1 MCVRLCEDLYASV
14 RVLVFVVLPGGD
26 SNYGFGFIRSCM
38 FGAPVCN
45 VIELVAAAAGADVR
59 ACAFVTLA
67 AHYFFLA
74 FVFSLLS
81 QLIRT
86 HTHTSKGKW
95 ELCVYLS
102 AICAN
107 ALPSSITRKHA

>member
-1 MCVRLCEDLYASV
+1 MSVRLCEDLYASV

-59 ACAFVTLA
+59 ACAFA
-67 AHYFFLA
+67 AFFSSIRILS
-74 FVFSLLS
+74 SLTIDS
-81 QLIRT
+81 RTYT
-86 HTHTSKGKW
+86 HTH
-95 ELCVYLS
+95 
-102 AICAN
+102 IQ
-107 ALPSSITRKHA
+107 R

>member
-67 AHYFFLA
+67 AHYLFLA

-81 QLIRT
+81 QLI
-86 HTHTSKGKW
+86 HIHPKVNGNYMFI
-95 ELCVYLS
+95 YLRS
-102 AICAN
+102 ARMRF
-107 ALPSSITRKHA
+107 LPQ